1 MVKLLLVILLYISLN
16 SDIYEQNCVLCHKN
30 LFQMHTFMK
39 RYTLKYSSEDKI
51 KKAIFKFFKAPTQQK
66 SIMPFN
72 FIRRWG
78 LKSKSTL
85 SDKEL
90 QNAIDIYYQKYNMKQ
105 YIE

>member
-1 MVKLLLVILLYISLN
+1 MVKLLLVILLAISLY
-16 SDIYEQNCVLCHKN
+16 SDIYKKDCVLCHKN
-30 LFQMHTFMK
+30 SFQMHTFMK
-39 RYTLKYSSEDKI
+39 KYTLKYSSEDKI
-51 KKAIFKFFKAPTQQK
+51 KKAIFKFLKVPSQQK

-78 LKSKSTL
+78 LKEQSTL

-105 YIE
+105 YLR